1 MSMPPH
7 AISLMPLRAIPPQ
20 AAALE
25 RAIRGFSNAVCRIKM
40 LYSRLACGF
49 HAYVRY
55 VVLHPDRAPAN
66 DFTPCRLR
74 LPVRF
79 PAAVWL
85 MGSVLLG
92 FVGLSRG
99 TVING
104 PAEGERRRSEGTFP
118 ARQDGRT
125 PKKDEQPP
133 SKAIAAVK
141 AVQCE

>member
-1 MSMPPH
+1 
-7 AISLMPLRAIPPQ
+7 
-20 AAALE
+20 
-25 RAIRGFSNAVCRIKM
+25 M

-99 TVING
+99 NG
-104 PAEGERRRSEGTFP
+104 HQRT
-118 ARQDGRT
+118 GRG
-125 PKKDEQPP
+125 
-133 SKAIAAVK
+133 
-141 AVQCE
+141 